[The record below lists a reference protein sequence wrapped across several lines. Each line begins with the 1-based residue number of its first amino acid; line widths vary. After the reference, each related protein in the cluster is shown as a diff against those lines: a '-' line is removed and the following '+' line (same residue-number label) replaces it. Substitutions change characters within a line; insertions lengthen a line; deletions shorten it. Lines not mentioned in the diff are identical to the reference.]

1 MNGLNI
7 KSQKKEIDL
16 LDYWRVVVK
25 RKWVL
30 ATFAAVLVVFVA
42 VLSFTATPLYRATA
56 TILIDE
62 PSASLVNIQDVLNSG
77 GYLQTDYLGTYFNTQ
92 LKLLTSRSL
101 AERVAKKLNL
111 GSRPEF
117 KSARTSRANPVQAI
131 KGFLSLR
138 WAFPAKKPAA
148 SPASPAAP
156 TAGYA

>member
-1 MNGLNI
+1 MNGLNT

-62 PSASLVNIQDVLNSG
+62 PSASLVNIQDVLPSDWFPFAATPYPAG
-77 GYLQTDYLGTYFNTQ
+77 AGRGT
-92 LKLLTSRSL
+92 
-101 AERVAKKLNL
+101 
-111 GSRPEF
+111 
-117 KSARTSRANPVQAI
+117 
-131 KGFLSLR
+131 
-138 WAFPAKKPAA
+138 
-148 SPASPAAP
+148 
-156 TAGYA
+156 